1 MARNTKR
8 KAKKKGK
15 IIILVAI
22 ILGVIVGVGVPSY
35 ISSCYKAFNTADDT
49 TQLVVIP
56 SGSGTETIGNILE
69 ESGIINSGFKFK
81 LASKFEG
88 NDGKYKAGTYALSP
102 SMDVVTIMDMIISG
116 DSDENTTRFTIPEGV
131 TIKEVAQILSDKNLI
146 NYDAFI
152 DEIEHGDFDYDF
164 VKDLPAGE
172 NRLEGYLYP
181 ETYEIYTNA
190 SEHDII
196 NKMLA
201 QYDKLVTDEHYKQAK
216 AMGYSMYDI
225 ITIASIIEEE
235 TLYKAERPLVASVIY
250 NRLNIGQKLQV
261 CVSVQYALPEHKEEL
276 TYEDLEIES
285 PYNTYKYA
293 GLPPG
298 PICSPSISSI
308 EAALNPADTDYY
320 YYVLSEKN
328 DGSHNFSNSYSEF
341 QQNKQNYKNSL

>member
-35 ISSCYKAFNTADDT
+35 IGSCYKAFNTADDT
-49 TQLVVIP
+49 TKLVVIP

-216 AMGYSMYDI
+216 AMGYSMNDI